1 MRLPTVASVDSQESF
16 ASQVPLPYHLPADHP
31 GHQYTSRPL
40 TGQPWTYEGPKQP
53 QEVPKGPQNY
63 RSDQFYGNQYGIPHN
78 QNAPAVQPVAYDER
92 GRPDPSYPPTY
103 SSGYTQGFGNPEYQ
117 RPPVG
122 YAHGM
127 QPYGHNDWQVP
138 DRMMSPLGFNPHGPQ
153 YPGAYPVAYGPNG
166 PHGGNQNHNNPGKPP
181 GRRNGHRPRS
191 SVAAI
196 NLPSQYNNGNKPNH
210 GGFGQKRHV
219 SSGAEL
225 SGPRNG
231 NESAYEVS
239 EPFPWVSNEYKTPN
253 GKIIEAQPTPKTARE
268 LGQETPT
275 PLLRSRRNESVTDA
289 ARSFKSESMND
300 PPPPFS
306 INGRRQSTTTDSSQ
320 VSTRTVPEKKARCD
334 SDAVDPFYAE
344 STDVSIYGKK
354 ARFDFGTPARAV
366 MPLHVS
372 MYQPAPGPSTH
383 LAALC
388 PNGAKPNIELAF
400 DSANIPFVEPARTHP
415 GHRTTG
421 IVRISNVSYWHYWL
435 LDPEA
440 DDSTQIPFSCSQQEI
455 SAFLGRNAKLIPE
468 ADEPIHIVMER
479 VTSKTMDAFV
489 EFVDIN
495 EAVNSVTRYES
506 NRAGGRGGRLGER
519 HVALE
524 VCGHELFMQS
534 LFPKAVNVVWQGSD
548 PQISNDRDR
557 YNSGFKGFISREELV
572 MLVKHVE
579 APQRSP
585 FSSECPQRPFECLI
599 SSVIKYPWHKVH
611 DITIGDRDALF
622 QTAVSLCKN
631 LIERIDTGGQDLA
644 LNDRLLKRVQRAVLG
659 CCGFSESQKDDF
671 AFIFKM
677 TSLEAGLPPYADH
690 WSVFKTIGA
699 KRNWPHDV
707 ILYYIALLR
716 EATTSSALVTL
727 AERSAKGLQ
736 TGALSAFGNIEID
749 YPKDVSNMSLS
760 AVGEIEWHAIEALL
774 RKVLEYCFS

>member
-1 MRLPTVASVDSQESF
+1 MNQDSFRNPAEGHGQPWLLSNPMRLPTVASVDSQESF
-16 ASQVPLPYHLPADHP
+16 ASQVPLPYHLPVDHP
-31 GHQYTSRPL
+31 GHGYASRPL
-40 TGQPWTYEGPKQP
+40 TGQPWTYEDPKQP
-53 QEVPKGPQNY
+53 TEVSKAVQNY
-63 RSDQFYGNQYGIPHN
+63 RSGQFYGNHYGIPQN
-78 QNAPAVQPVAYDER
+78 QNALAVQPVSYDDR
-92 GRPDPSYPPTY
+92 GRLDPTY
-103 SSGYTQGFGNPEYQ
+103 APAYNSGYSHGFGNPEYQ
-117 RPPVG
+117 RPGAG
-122 YAHGM
+122 YSHGV
-127 QPYGHNDWQVP
+127 QPYGHNGWNGP
-138 DRMMSPLGFNPHGPQ
+138 DRMMSPLGFHPHDGSQ
-153 YPGAYPVAYGPNG
+153 HPGMYPVVYGPNV
-166 PHGGNQNHNNPGKPP
+166 GNQNYNPGKPP
-181 GRRNGHRPRS
+181 ARRNGHRPRS

-196 NLPSQYNNGNKPNH
+196 NLPSQYNDKQNN

-225 SGPRNG
+225 SRQNHNG
-231 NESAYEVS
+231 HGHELTQEVA
-239 EPFPWVSNEYKTPN
+239 EPFPWSSSAYQTPN
-253 GKIIEAQPTPKTARE
+253 GKIIEAHPTPKTARE

-289 ARSFKSESMND
+289 AKSFKPEPMNE

-320 VSTRTVPEKKARCD
+320 VSPHTVPAAIKVRRD

-344 STDVSIYGKK
+344 STDVAIYGKK
-354 ARFDFGTPARAV
+354 ARFDFTTPSRAV
-366 MPLHVS
+366 IPLHVS
-372 MYQPAPGPSTH
+372 HYQPAPGPSTH
-383 LAALC
+383 LATLC
-388 PNGAKPNIELAF
+388 PNGAKPNVEVAF
-400 DSANIPFVEPARTHP
+400 DSANMPFVEPARTHP

-421 IVRISNVSYWHYWL
+421 VVRISN
-435 LDPEA
+435 
-440 DDSTQIPFSCSQQEI
+440 IPFSCSQQEI

-468 ADEPIHIVMER
+468 VDEPIHIVMER

-495 EAVNSVTRYES
+495 EAVNAVTRYES

-534 LFPKAVNVVWQGSD
+534 LFPKAVNVVWKGSD
-548 PQISNDRDR
+548 PQISTDHDR
-557 YNSGFKGFISREELV
+557 YNSGFKGFVSREELV

-599 SSVIKYPWHKVH
+599 STVLKYPWHKVH

-622 QTAVSLCKN
+622 QTATALCKN

-644 LNDRLLKRVQRAVLG
+644 LNDRLLKRVQRAVLN

-671 AFIFKM
+671 AFIFRM
-677 TSLEAGLPPYADH
+677 TSLEAGLPPHADH

-707 ILYYIALLR
+707 VLYYIALLR
-716 EATTSSALVTL
+716 EATTSSALVSL

-736 TGALSAFGNIEID
+736 TGALSAFGNIEIE
-749 YPKDVSNMSLS
+749 YPKDVTNMSLS

-774 RKVLEYCFS
+774 RKVLE

>member
-1 MRLPTVASVDSQESF
+1 MNRDSSRNPAEGHGQPWNYFNPPRLPTLASVDSQESF
-16 ASQVPLPYHLPADHP
+16 ASQVPLPYHLPAEHP
-31 GHQYTSRPL
+31 GNGYTTQPL
-40 TGQPWTYEGPKQP
+40 AGQPWTYQDPKQP
-53 QEVPKGPQNY
+53 QEVSKGAQNF
-63 RSDQFYGNQYGIPHN
+63 RSDQFYGSQY
-78 QNAPAVQPVAYDER
+78 APAVQPTIYNNYGSLDPAYT
-92 GRPDPSYPPTY
+92 PAYNY
-103 SSGYTQGFGNPEYQ
+103 GNSEYQ
-117 RPPVG
+117 HSAG
-122 YAHGM
+122 AHGM
-127 QPYGHNDWQVP
+127 QSYGHNGWQGP
-138 DRMMSPLGFNPHGPQ
+138 DRMMSPMGFNPHGPQ
-153 YPGAYPVAYGPNG
+153 HPGTYPVAYGPNG
-166 PHGGNQNHNNPGKPP
+166 GNNNYNHGKPSA
-181 GRRNGHRPRS
+181 RRNGHRPRS

-196 NLPSQYNNGNKPNH
+196 NLPSQYNDGNMQNN
-210 GGFGQKRHV
+210 GGFSQKRHV

-225 SGPRNG
+225 SRQNHNG
-231 NESAYEVS
+231 HELPQEVA
-239 EPFPWVSNEYKTPN
+239 EPFPWSSDVYKTPN

-275 PLLRSRRNESVTDA
+275 LLLRSRRNESVTDA
-289 ARSFKSESMND
+289 ARSFKSESMNE
-300 PPPPFS
+300 PPPSFS
-306 INGRRQSTTTDSSQ
+306 INGRRQSTTTESSQ
-320 VSTRTVPEKKARCD
+320 VSPRTVPAAKAHRD
-334 SDAVDPFYAE
+334 SGAVDPFYAE
-344 STDVSIYGKK
+344 PTDVAAFGKK
-354 ARFDFGTPARAV
+354 ARFEFTATSRAV

-372 MYQPAPGPSTH
+372 LYQPAPGPSTH

-388 PNGAKPNIELAF
+388 PNGAKPSVELAF
-400 DSANIPFVEPARTHP
+400 DAANMPFVEPARTHP

-421 IVRISNVSYWHYWL
+421 VVRISN
-435 LDPEA
+435 
-440 DDSTQIPFSCSQQEI
+440 IPFSCSQQEI

-495 EAVNSVTRYES
+495 EAVNAVTRYEA

-534 LFPKAVNVVWQGSD
+534 LFPKAVNVVWKGSD
-548 PQISNDRDR
+548 PQISTDHDR
-557 YNSGFKGFISREELV
+557 YNSGFKGFVSREELV

-599 SSVIKYPWHKVH
+599 STVLKYPWHKVH

-622 QTAVSLCKN
+622 QTAMSLCKN
-631 LIERIDTGGQDLA
+631 LVERIDTGGQDLA
-644 LNDRLLKRVQRAVLG
+644 LNDRLLKRVQRAVLN

-671 AFIFKM
+671 AFIFRM
-677 TSLEAGLPPYADH
+677 TSLEAGLPPHADH
-690 WSVFKTIGA
+690 WTVFKTIGA
-699 KRNWPHDV
+699 KRNWHQDV

-716 EATTSSALVTL
+716 EATTSSALVSL

-736 TGALSAFGNIEID
+736 TGALSAFGNIEIE
-749 YPKDVSNMSLS
+749 YPKDLSSMSLS

-774 RKVLEYCFS
+774 RKVLE